1 MANPKQPEA
10 PKEKDRSLNPKQ
22 AEAPKEKD
30 RSLDGLLDAI
40 ENSNNQSALD
50 VIDRHAQNAL
60 RANTISAG
68 DYQKV
73 QSASKKRAE
82 SFKKA

>member
-10 PKEKDRSLNPKQ
+10 S
-22 AEAPKEKD
+22 KEKD

-40 ENSNNQSALD
+40 KRSNNQSALD
-50 VIDRHAQNAL
+50 VIDRHAKNYAL
-60 RANTISAG
+60 SG
-68 DYQKV
+68 EDYKAV
-73 QSASKKRAE
+73 QAASKKRAE